1 MPVAADDRARVFEH
15 VEEKPYLLNED
26 TWIDFYVLL
35 KVERGDPASV
45 LEDAIVARG
54 AEVLALTF
62 ARGVPERMRLLER
75 YLPDLRLIFLDAAIR
90 RRYDEQLALHESG
103 SPSAVPFEVWRKTSI
118 GRVARIKQSSA
129 SFLRRIYQNVWES
142 EYI

>member
-15 VEEKPYLLNED
+15 VEEKPFLINED
-26 TWIDFYVLL
+26 AWIDFYVLL
-35 KVERGDPASV
+35 QVRRDDSASV

-75 YLPDLRLIFLDAAIR
+75 YLPDLRPIFLNEATR
-90 RRYDEQLALHESG
+90 RRYDEQLALHEARH
-103 SPSAVPFEVWRKTSI
+103 PSAIAFEVWRRTGIS
-118 GRVARIKQSSA
+118 RVARIKQSSA
-129 SFLRRIYQNVWES
+129 SFFRRVYQNVWES